1 MSHKDE
7 RRRLPRRRTL
17 LSAAAVYGE
26 RDSVVACTVRDK
38 SVSGARLLLEA
49 GGGVPDAF
57 YLIEL
62 TTGELHAAKVVWR
75 DSTFVGVTFSESI
88 SLAAPKTP
96 EHKRLAEL
104 RARLTSRAGAR

>member
-1 MSHKDE
+1 MSHTDE

-26 RDSVVACTVRDK
+26 DDAVVACTVRDK
-38 SVSGARLLLEA
+38 SLTGARLLLQA
-49 GGGVPDAF
+49 GGVVPDAF
-57 YLIEL
+57 HLIEL

-75 DSTFVGVTFSESI
+75 DSTFVGVTFSESC

-104 RARLTSRAGAR
+104 RTRLTSRTGAR